1 MRRIAIILIL
11 LSIILILSSCAP
23 GVPNPIVG
31 TYSLRAEDSQTQD
44 AASVA
49 LKKDGTFVFVQIIP
63 ETSRTLKIEGRYEY
77 VLRAFNFTSADGSI
91 YFSVKEG
98 SIPDEISNSFL
109 SEGTNSFQYGW
120 KCDKNNGAESLT
132 LTTDPNNSAEIY
144 IFSYSGSETALDGYE
159 SSY

>member
-31 TYSLRAEDSQTQD
+31 TYSLRAEDSQTHD
-44 AASVA
+44 ASVV

-77 VLRAFNFTSADGSI
+77 VLRAYNFTSADGSI

-120 KCDKNNGAESLT
+120 KCDKNNGVESLT